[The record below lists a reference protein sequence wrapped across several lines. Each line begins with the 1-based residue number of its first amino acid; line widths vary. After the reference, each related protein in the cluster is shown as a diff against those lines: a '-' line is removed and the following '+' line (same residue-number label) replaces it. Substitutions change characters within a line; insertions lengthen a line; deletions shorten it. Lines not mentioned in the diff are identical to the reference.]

1 MKLFFDARFIRTDFH
16 DGVSR
21 YTTELGNALAKRTNV
36 TFIISSKAQL
46 HFLPKDS
53 AYVTLHGTT
62 SAKEPLSSLFL
73 NRHNPDIVVS
83 PLQTLGSV
91 GRKFKLVLTLHDM
104 IYYKHRTPPPYLN
117 AALKIGWR
125 AYHLTYF
132 PQRITL
138 NGADMIA
145 TVSQTSKKEILKA
158 KLTKRPVIVVP
169 NASRDLTPLLKKPV
183 TIEPSP
189 KNLVYI
195 GAFIPYKNA
204 ETLIKGMQWLPG
216 RTLHLLSKIGK
227 RRKAQLEKL
236 VPAGANV
243 VFHGGVTDEQYA
255 NLLAD
260 RAVLVSA
267 SRAEGYG
274 LPVAEA
280 QGLGVPAVVSDL
292 EIFREVGGSGAL
304 YFDADSPMDFAAKI
318 LQLDDPAL
326 MKNLSSESKKQVQK
340 FSWDDSAKTL
350 LAAIKNL

>member
-1 MKLFFDARFIRTDFH
+1 MKLFFDARFIRTDYH

-21 YTTELGNALAKRTNV
+21 YCTELGNALARRTNV

-46 HFLPKDS
+46 HFLPPD
-53 AYVTLHGTT
+53 ADYVKLHSTT

-73 NRHNPDIVVS
+73 NRHKPDVVVS

-104 IYYKHRTPPPYLN
+104 IYYKHRTPPPFLN

-138 NGADMIA
+138 NGADIIA
-145 TVSQTSKKEILKA
+145 TVSETSKKEIVDA

-169 NASRDLTPLLKKPV
+169 NAARDLSPLLKKPV
-183 TIEPSP
+183 RLTAPP
-189 KNLVYI
+189 KNLVYM

-204 ETLIKGMQWLPG
+204 ETLIKGMEWLPG
-216 RTLHLLSKIGK
+216 RTLHLLSKIGAK
-227 RRKAQLEKL
+227 RKAQLEKL
-236 VPAGANV
+236 VPEGADV
-243 VFHGGVTDEQYA
+243 VFHGGVSDEQYA

-260 RAVLVSA
+260 SALLVSA
-267 SRAEGYG
+267 SKAEGYG

-280 QGLGVPAVVSDL
+280 QCLGVPAVVSDL
-292 EIFREVGGSGAL
+292 EIFREVGGNGAL
-304 YFDADSPMDFAAKI
+304 YFDPDNPMDFAGKV
-318 LQLDDPAL
+318 LKLDDLAVVQ
-326 MKNLSSESKKQVQK
+326 KLSEESKRQVQK
-340 FSWDDSAKTL
+340 FNWDDSAKVL
-350 LAAIKNL
+350 LSAVKSL

>member
-1 MKLFFDARFIRTDFH
+1 MKLFFDARFIRTDYH

-21 YTTELGNALAKRTNV
+21 YCTELGNALARRTSV

-46 HFLPKDS
+46 HFLPPDAS
-53 AYVTLHGTT
+53 YVKLHGTT

-73 NRHNPDIVVS
+73 NRHKPDVVVS

-104 IYYKHRTPPPYLN
+104 IYYKHRTPPPFLN

-138 NGADMIA
+138 NGADIIA
-145 TVSQTSKKEILKA
+145 TVSETSKKEIVDA

-169 NASRDLTPLLKKPV
+169 NAARDLSPLLKKPV
-183 TIEPSP
+183 RLTVPP
-189 KNLVYI
+189 KNLVYM

-204 ETLIKGMQWLPG
+204 ETLIKGMEWLPG
-216 RTLHLLSKIGK
+216 RTLHLLSKIGAK
-227 RRKAQLEKL
+227 RKAQLEKL
-236 VPAGANV
+236 IPEGADV
-243 VFHGGVTDEQYA
+243 VFHGGVSDEQYA

-260 RAVLVSA
+260 SALLVSA
-267 SRAEGYG
+267 SKAEGYG

-280 QGLGVPAVVSDL
+280 QCLGVPAVVSDL
-292 EIFREVGGSGAL
+292 EIFREVGGNGAL
-304 YFDADSPMDFAAKI
+304 YFDPDNPMDFASKV
-318 LQLDDPAL
+318 LKLDDPEL
-326 MKNLSSESKKQVQK
+326 VQKLSAESKRQVQK
-340 FSWDDSAKTL
+340 FSWDDSAKSL
-350 LAAIKNL
+350 LSAIKSL